1 MSILRDED
9 LKFSSKRVM
18 GILYLLAGLFIVVY
32 KEWIGAGV
40 TNKEMVI
47 GIMVTGGGLLGL
59 SVAKYFKKQ

>member
-1 MSILRDED
+1 MSIFRDED

-32 KEWIGAGV
+32 KEWMDAAV

-47 GIMVTGGGLLGL
+47 GIFVTGGGLLGL
-59 SVAKYFKKQ
+59 SVTKYFKKQ